1 MHVTIRLF
9 AGLAEV
15 IGSSSITFHA
25 ADTPLTAGKLKELLS
40 VSYPAAAP
48 QIAVSLVAIDREYA
62 PDDSVIPEAAEIAL
76 IPPVSGGEPVPET
89 DEGSTESTPDGL
101 YCITDHPLNAEE
113 LLDKV
118 LDANHGASLVFI
130 GTTREMTGDQRT
142 AALHYEA
149 YIPMALS
156 KLQEIGHEVRQ
167 RWNAR
172 CAITHRIGLV
182 GLKEASV
189 IIAVSAP
196 HRDTCYEASRYA
208 IEKLKQ
214 TVPVWKKD
222 INESGQQW
230 VNSGNNSADFR
241 NV

>member
-1 MHVTIRLF
+1 MHITIRLF

-15 IGSSSITFHA
+15 IGTSSLPFHA
-25 ADTPLTAGKLKELLS
+25 AESPLTAGKLKEILS
-40 VSYPAAAP
+40 AAYPDASS

-62 PDDSVIPEAAEIAL
+62 PEDTIILENAEVAL
-76 IPPVSGGEPVPET
+76 IPPVSGGESET
-89 DEGSTESTPDGL
+89 LNVSTPDGL
-101 YCITDHPLNAEE
+101 YIITDKTLEPQE

-118 LDANHGASLVFI
+118 LDNGHGASLVFI

-142 AALHYEA
+142 TALYYEA

-156 KLQEIGHEVRQ
+156 KLQEIGNAVQH

-172 CAITHRIGLV
+172 CAIAHRLGLV

-189 IIAVSAP
+189 VIAVSSP
-196 HRDTCYEASRYA
+196 HRETCYEASRFA

-214 TVPVWKKD
+214 IVPIWKKE
-222 INESGQQW
+222 INDDVQYWKDSDS
-230 VNSGNNSADFR
+230 NSRDNFT
-241 NV
+241 V